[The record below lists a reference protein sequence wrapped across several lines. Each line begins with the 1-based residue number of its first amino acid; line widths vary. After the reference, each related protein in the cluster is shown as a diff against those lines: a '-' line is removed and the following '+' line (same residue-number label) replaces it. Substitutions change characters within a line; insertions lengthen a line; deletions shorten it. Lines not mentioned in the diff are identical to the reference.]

1 MSRALHRVAAFG
13 AGLALYAASAGLA
26 QADGGVRRYALVI
39 GANDGGPERA
49 TLRYAEADAR
59 TVASVMTELGGVRPS
74 DRVVVLDPDKAS
86 LIVAL
91 GELRARILAADGQR
105 TEVVVYYSGHSDER
119 GLLLRTQRFTYK
131 ELRDALQNL
140 DSDVRIAILD
150 SCSSG
155 ALVTGKGGRH
165 VAGFLENEANQVAG
179 HAYLTSSAA
188 DEVSQE
194 AASLGGSYFTHALVT
209 GLRGAAD
216 INSDKLVTLNEAY
229 RFAFEE
235 TLARTESSRFGAQH
249 ANFDIQLSG
258 SGDLVMT
265 DLRTR
270 NATLE
275 LDEAM
280 VGRVFL
286 RDDQGRLVAE
296 LGKSPGRAVSLLL
309 EPGKYKVSLEQDD
322 ATYVGLARVDGAS
335 PAHVAFHDLA
345 PTALVATTARG
356 GSSGDTHLSDT
367 LSRVVDGA
375 VASMDGIDV
384 DLVVNGEALSGTAIG
399 LGATRYTGSVSGVQL
414 AMGANVA
421 GGGLTGAQ
429 IALGANVASGTTSGF
444 QGSLG
449 LNITDEVDGAAQLT
463 TGVNISESGGRG
475 GQLTTGVN
483 ITGGDLHGVQL
494 AAGANITGGDQAGA
508 QLSAGANITGGAMQG
523 AQVAAGVNIA
533 HGLAGYQGAVIN
545 IAGNGRGT
553 QTGVLN
559 IAGDFDGAMV
569 GIVNIAQ
576 HTDAPIGLLNI
587 IGDGIHDLEVGSD
600 GTGLEGTLKLGG
612 QHFYTSY
619 SARWAPDQPD
629 LVGDLQVGIAMGGRS
644 MKGPL
649 TSDLDIGADQ
659 FGSNLWGGGDADTG
673 AVGSNI
679 LAPRLRLALGLPL
692 FDGHVTPYA
701 AGTLAMGIALD
712 SSRTL
717 PEYLPRWSIT
727 DQIGVWPTGQ
737 IGVRVGI

>member
-1 MSRALHRVAAFG
+1 MTRSLLRV
-13 AGLALYAASAGLA
+13 AGLALGLA
-26 QADGGVRRYALVI
+26 LTAATAGIARADGGVRRFALVI

-59 TVASVMTELGGVRPS
+59 TVAGVMTEVGGVAPG
-74 DRVVVLDPDKAS
+74 DRVMVLDPDKAR

-91 GELRARILAADGQR
+91 GELRKRVQAAEGQR
-105 TEVVVYYSGHSDER
+105 TEVIVYYSGHSDER

-131 ELRDALQNL
+131 ELRDALANL

-165 VAGFLENEANQVAG
+165 VAGFLENEANKVAG

-216 INSDKLVTLNEAY
+216 TNSDSLVTLNEAY

-286 RDDQGRLVAE
+286 RDDDGRLVAE
-296 LGKSPGRAVSLLL
+296 LAKPAGREVSLLL
-309 EPGKYKVSLEQDD
+309 EPGKYRVSLEQED
-322 ATYVGLARVDGAS
+322 ATFIGMAHVDGAAPS
-335 PAHVAFHDLA
+335 HVAFEDLA
-345 PTALVATTARG
+345 PSTLVATVARG
-356 GSSGDTHLSDT
+356 GGEEKDGFSVA

-375 VASMDGIDV
+375 VVSMDGLDV
-384 DLVVNGEALSGTAIG
+384 DLVVNGSALSGTAIG
-399 LGATRYTGSVSGVQL
+399 LGATRYTEDVSGLQL
-414 AMGANVA
+414 ALGANVSGKDLTGVQVSLGANVA
-421 GGGLTGAQ
+421 G
-429 IALGANVASGTTSGF
+429 GTTSGF
-444 QGSLG
+444 QGTTG
-449 LNITDEVDGAAQLT
+449 ININEEMEGAAQAT

-475 GQLTTGVN
+475 SQFAAGVN
-483 ITGGDLHGVQL
+483 ITGGDLHGVQG

-508 QLSAGANITGGAMQG
+508 QLSAGVNITGGAMQG
-523 AQVAAGVNIA
+523 AQVSAGVNIA
-533 HGLAGYQGAVIN
+533 HGLAGYQGAVLN

-569 GIVNIAQ
+569 GVVNIASS
-576 HTDAPIGLLNI
+576 TDAPIGLLNI

-600 GTGLEGTLKLGG
+600 GQGVHGTLKLGG
-612 QHFYTSY
+612 RNIYTSY
-619 SARWAPDQPD
+619 MGRYAPEQPD
-629 LVGDLQVGIAMGGRS
+629 LVGDWEVGMAMGGRS
-644 MKGPL
+644 RGGVFV
-649 TSDLDIGADQ
+649 SDIDVGATM
-659 FGSNLWGGGDADTG
+659 FGSSMWQSGNTPTP
-673 AVGSNI
+673 GSQVV
-679 LAPRLRLALGLPL
+679 APRVRLAMAFEI
-692 FDGHVTPYA
+692 FDGHIAPYA
-701 AGTLAMGIALD
+701 SGEMVMGIAVD
-712 SSRTL
+712 GSGQL
-717 PEYLPRWSIT
+717 PEYLPRWSINE
-727 DQIGVWPTGQ
+727 QLGFWPEGQ
-737 IGVRVGI
+737 IGIRVGI